1 MVSKFQAL
9 KGQSNDGRRGRA
21 KGECLGCSHLRG
33 GRWSP
38 RSPQHPPGF
47 PLPGLYVHVLSL
59 PLGLLQTHRKQ
70 LASPV
75 PRGGLGGGGALQDA
89 KPSPEEKLVFG
100 AWRFLL
106 HYSAPSFAAYSHAAK
121 GPAYQGHT
129 LGFSPHPF
137 LELRNSD

>member
-1 MVSKFQAL
+1 M
-9 KGQSNDGRRGRA
+9 
-21 KGECLGCSHLRG
+21 
-33 GRWSP
+33 
-38 RSPQHPPGF
+38 
-47 PLPGLYVHVLSL
+47 
-59 PLGLLQTHRKQ
+59 
-70 LASPV
+70 
-75 PRGGLGGGGALQDA
+75 QDA

-106 HYSAPSFAAYSHAAK
+106 HYFAPSFAVYSHAAK